1 MENRL
6 KNGITPICD
15 ADALAGFGVV
25 WYVCV
30 CLCVYSQR
38 WVFPG
43 IQIRLPKVC
52 HGTYLPVDGGFS
64 ETGSHKAGKMGCI
77 V

>member
-15 ADALAGFGVV
+15 ADALAGFRVV

-30 CLCVYSQR
+30 SVCTVNGG
-38 WVFPG
+38 VFPG

-52 HGTYLPVDGGFS
+52 HGTYLPVDGGLS
-64 ETGSHKAGKMGCI
+64 ETGSHKRGKMGCI